1 MKDFLNR
8 IKSSLGIDTG
18 DSGSGP
24 AHPDPQASVHAAVPS
39 AKASGFPPAS
49 MLREEIV
56 AFIVNKLSAYQ
67 AESASDIRGLE
78 LFIRCVDAE
87 SVELAGVALYAAAP
101 GKFREELHRKLTNN
115 HIHLPANWTFSYAS
129 GEQLPEGFIYRQ
141 GDLGLNV
148 LRAEQVQNDASPA
161 RLEALAGQLAQ
172 DAYTL
177 NPLRSQG
184 YAIGRGASPRLDSG
198 RTHRNDICFLEP
210 DDPRF
215 DPVGGAVNQFVSR
228 NHAFIRFQPDQNKYF
243 LYADRGGLPQSGNK
257 IKLLKANGQV
267 ERVYI
272 PEVGHELQD
281 GDQIELGGQAI
292 LQFTIAG
299 A

>member
-18 DSGSGP
+18 ESGSVP
-24 AHPDPQASVHAAVPS
+24 ANPDPQRAASEGKPP
-39 AKASGFPPAS
+39 GFPPAS

-56 AFIVNKLSAYQ
+56 AFIVNKLSVYQ
-67 AESASDIRGLE
+67 AESAADVRGLE
-78 LFIRCVDAE
+78 LFVRCSDAE

-115 HIHLPANWTFSYAS
+115 HIHLPSNWTFSFAY
-129 GEQLPEGFIYRQ
+129 GEQFPEGCIYRQ
-141 GDLGLNV
+141 EHLGLNV
-148 LRAEQVQNDASPA
+148 LRVEQVQNDASPA

-172 DAYTL
+172 DEYTL
-177 NPLRSQG
+177 DPLQSLQ
-184 YAIGRGASPRLDSG
+184 YAIGRGANPRLDSG

-215 DPVGGAVNQFVSR
+215 DPTLGAANQFVSR
-228 NHAFIRFQPDQNKYF
+228 NHAVIRFQPAQNRYF

-257 IKLLKANGQV
+257 IRLLKADDQV

-272 PEVGHELQD
+272 PDVGHELRD

-292 LQFTIAG
+292 LQFSIGG